1 MGSFNLDKYDFFSK
15 CNIYVDG
22 IKGYDI
28 GI

>member
-1 MGSFNLDKYDFFSK
+1 MGSFNLDKYDFFSN

-22 IKGYDI
+22 VKGYDI